1 MFNMANHN
9 FYSAQF
15 WLLCSGS
22 LFFMGS
28 FNMIIPEL
36 PDLISQLGGPQYKGL
51 IISLFTLTAAISR
64 PFSGTLTDTIGRK
77 PIMIFGA
84 AIAVVS
90 SVTYMFIIS
99 VAGFL
104 FLRLFH
110 GLSTGFSPTGQTAL
124 LSDTVPANKRGEAM
138 GIFGISA
145 SLGMAGGPAL
155 GGEIARHFGMDTMFM
170 VSGGLALIAIIIF
183 LPMKETLKK
192 PKKFRFN
199 MLKITM
205 ADIYEPLVKGPAIIM
220 ILYTF
225 SFGAILTLV
234 PDFSRML
241 NIPNKGLY
249 FTVYFLSSLASRI
262 TAGKISDKY
271 GRVLVIKS
279 GLTIVML
286 GLVITGLAENK
297 SMFLLGSALYGFGGG
312 IASPTVFAWTVDLS
326 DQKFRGRGISTMFLS
341 LEIGIGLGALASG
354 WLFNNE
360 SANLPTVFWV
370 CASLVLL
377 AIVYLEIFWKNKKVE
392 PIVLE

>member
-1 MFNMANHN
+1 
-9 FYSAQF
+9 
-15 WLLCSGS
+15 
-22 LFFMGS
+22 
-28 FNMIIPEL
+28 
-36 PDLISQLGGPQYKGL
+36 
-51 IISLFTLTAAISR
+51 
-64 PFSGTLTDTIGRK
+64 
-77 PIMIFGA
+77 
-84 AIAVVS
+84 
-90 SVTYMFIIS
+90 

-124 LSDTVPANKRGEAM
+124 LSDTVPVSKRGEAI
-138 GIFGISA
+138 GIFGVSA

-155 GGEIARHFGMDTMFM
+155 GGEIAHYFGMDTLFI

-183 LPMKETLKK
+183 FPMKETLNR
-192 PKKFRFN
+192 PEKFKLK

-205 ADIYEPLVKGPAIIM
+205 ADVYEPLVKGPAIVM

-234 PDFSRML
+234 PDFSHL
-241 NIPNKGLY
+241 LDIPNKGLY

-271 GRVLVIKS
+271 GRVLVIKI

-286 GLVITGLAENK
+286 GLILTGLADNK
-297 SMFLLGSALYGFGGG
+297 LIFLLGSAFYGFGGG

-341 LEIGIGLGALASG
+341 LEIGIGLGALVSG
-354 WLFNNE
+354 WIFSNE
-360 SANLPTVFWV
+360 TANLPLVFWV
-370 CASLVLL
+370 CAFLILL

-392 PIVLE
+392 PLVLE